1 MGINSTPEEKEQF
14 KALNRLR
21 MKAYRDKD
29 RKLKYAPRGKYRL
42 DSCVQSD
49 RKDSSDHKEST
60 EGSK

>member
-42 DSCVQSD
+42 DSCVQTNQ
-49 RKDSSDHKEST
+49 KEGV
-60 EGSK
+60 EKR